1 MTPLIEIGEMLI
13 SDQERDYFFRPSF
26 ANMSRVG
33 QPTGIVEA
41 HYELHHGEVGQ
52 LIDRAIEAYG
62 TIPAWLIAHINS
74 ISTETVKAAMNVMQ
88 ACCDDD
94 ITPLIGEWKG
104 WKRNIVRRR
113 GSMGDA
119 EIIIIARELIEH
131 GVSGKAKV
139 RQLQKNENAGD
150 YSPEFRVF
158 EYINAARTHF
168 NMPREEA
175 EQLTMTAFQ
184 LMLNAKYPPQKGFT
198 RGEYDAV
205 RDDYFKRREAR
216 IAAEKAK
223 REPAIA

>member
-13 SDQERDYFFRPSF
+13 SDRERDYFFRPSF
-26 ANMSRVG
+26 ASMSRVG
-33 QPTGIVEA
+33 QPTEIVAA
-41 HYELHHGEVGQ
+41 HYELHHGEIAQ
-52 LIDRAIEAYG
+52 LIERATEAYG
-62 TIPAWLIAHINS
+62 SIPAWLIEHISS

-94 ITPLIGEWKG
+94 LTPLIGEWKG
-104 WKRNIVRRR
+104 RKRDIVRRR

-139 RQLQKNENAGD
+139 RQLQKNESAGD

-198 RGEYDAV
+198 RDEYDAV

-216 IAAEKAK
+216 IEAEKAK
-223 REPAIA
+223 KAA